1 MIRISPLRLSRNGE
15 TGSTARPSVN
25 DLREEVRRTVRT
37 IVEYVEASASSSA
50 IPYFKDFERGLCEPL
65 FALARAAIV
74 LFLALVEARL
84 MGAMTSRIERG
95 GRTFRKAPAQAR
107 NLGTWFGP
115 VRYWR
120 TYLREV
126 SAKKGR
132 HGFHS
137 LDLELGLVADRF
149 SWNVLTVAV
158 RLATKLAFAEARATM
173 GLFVPQPPSTEVIE
187 QAVLGLGHHVKE
199 WFEVAPVPKGDG
211 EVLITLVDGK
221 GAPTATQS
229 ELSRR
234 RGQRKRRRKAAS
246 PRHRGRNK
254 RGRWPGK
261 PRRKKGDKSKNAKM
275 ATVVVQYTLH
285 RRGDLLL
292 GPINRRIYVSFGPKR
307 HAFEWA
313 RAQAKRRGFGAGS
326 GKVHQVLTD
335 GDNHYA
341 PLVVEYFPEAIH
353 TCDVMHVVEK
363 LWSAGEC
370 LFREGTDELRDW
382 VRAQKDRLYSG
393 RIKALLDELRG
404 RLDRTSKTGPG
415 NAGKRKRLGAVL
427 NYIEKRRAKLK
438 YRELIADDLEIG
450 TGMVE
455 GVIKNLVGKRCDHGG
470 MRWIKERCE
479 ALLQLRC
486 VDMNGEWDA
495 FSDWV
500 HERARRKQETTVTR
514 VRLQTRIA
522 APLPTVEKVA
532 A

>member
-1 MIRISPLRLSRNGE
+1 MINIAPVRLSRNGE
-15 TGSTARPSVN
+15 VSSEARPSA
-25 DLREEVRRTVRT
+25 DKLREEVRRASGA
-37 IVEYVEASASSSA
+37 IVEYVERSASSTEL
-50 IPYFKDFERGLCEPL
+50 PDFKDFEHGLREPL

-74 LFLALVEARL
+74 LFLALVEQRVV
-84 MGAMTSRIERG
+84 GALTPRVMQG
-95 GRTFRKAPAQAR
+95 GRLFRKAPAQAR

-126 SAKKGR
+126 SVRSGR
-132 HGFHS
+132 RGFHP
-137 LDLELGLVADRF
+137 LDVALGLIADRF

-199 WFEVAPVPKGDG
+199 WFNQAPVPKGDG
-211 EVLITLVDGK
+211 EVLITLLDGK
-221 GAPTATQS
+221 GAPTATHS

-234 RGQRKRRRKAAS
+234 RGKRKRRQKAAS
-246 PRHRGRNK
+246 PRHRGRDK
-254 RGRWPGK
+254 RRRWPGK

-285 RRGDLLL
+285 RQGELLL
-292 GPINRRIYVSFGPKR
+292 GPINRRVYVSFGPKR

-313 RAQAKRRGFGAGS
+313 QSQAARRGFGPGS
-326 GKVHQVLTD
+326 GKLHQVLTD

-341 PLVVEYFPEAIH
+341 PLVAEYFPDAIH

-370 LFREGTDELRDW
+370 LFREGTDELRAW
-382 VRAQKDRLYSG
+382 VKEQKDRLYSG
-393 RIKALLDELRG
+393 RIKALLDELRS
-404 RLDRTSKTGPG
+404 RLEGIPKTGPG
-415 NAGKRKRLGAVL
+415 NAGKRKRLGEAL
-427 NYIEKRRAKLK
+427 RYIEKRRAKLK

-479 ALLQLRC
+479 ALVQLRC
-486 VDMNGEWDA
+486 VDMNGEWEA
-495 FSDWV
+495 FTDWV
-500 HERARRKQETTVTR
+500 HERTRRSQEATGTR
-514 VRLQTRIA
+514 IRLQTQTA
-522 APLPTVEKVA
+522 APLPTVGKA
-532 A
+532 AA